1 MLNTSQ
7 DTCQQS
13 YHLNTVSIDVVP
25 FANQTLRWLLSC
37 YYFRRT
43 FLRWTVVTRLGA
55 FWITSVMWPTRSAVS
70 VLHQVERWPTGL
82 RTKWHQTTGF
92 PTQKFLYVSPEGHI
106 VACSIV
112 TRLYIDAAEV
122 NLAWL
127 SEFEMVFE
135 TTIGDKI
142 FKTLFSN
149 GITSENKII
158 HIAPPP
164 PPIHS
169 KLGCLLFSTGGSNSG
184 TPLNGGGGGGKALF
198 CPFEVGKM
206 SEWWP
211 FRAKCLN

>member
-1 MLNTSQ
+1 M
-7 DTCQQS
+7 
-13 YHLNTVSIDVVP
+13 SIDVVS
-25 FANQTLRWLLSC
+25 FADQTLRLPLSC

-43 FLRWTVVTRLGA
+43 FLRWTVVMRRGA

-92 PTQKFLYVSPEGHI
+92 PTQKFLYASPEEHI
-106 VACSIV
+106 VTCSIM

-142 FKTLFSN
+142 FETLYSN
-149 GITSENKII
+149 RVTSENKII
-158 HIAPPP
+158 HIPPLRLP
-164 PPIHS
+164 LHS
-169 KLGCLLFSTGGSNSG
+169 KLGCLVSFYRWLEQRQT
-184 TPLNGGGGGGKALF
+184 LNGGGGGGKALF
-198 CPFEVGKM
+198 CPIEVGKT
-206 SEWWP
+206 SERP
-211 FRAKCLN
+211 LRAKCLN